1 MYEKSDL
8 PHKDKF
14 WFCNPSSYIYVREQ
28 RELPS
33 FKDKEVKVNNY
44 ETADKLRELNQ
55 RMSLKAN
62 LVEWK
67 VKEVNFKQQYEE
79 QLPPDAD
86 DLVALNS
93 SLKDKEGSKDE
104 EIKKYQKNAFDKKA
118 RIENLVPESSKINI
132 SSLRMEEFEDQRG

>member
-1 MYEKSDL
+1 
-8 PHKDKF
+8 
-14 WFCNPSSYIYVREQ
+14 
-28 RELPS
+28 
-33 FKDKEVKVNNY
+33 
-44 ETADKLRELNQ
+44 
-55 RMSLKAN
+55 MSLKAN